1 MDSYDFKTIE
11 QKWQK
16 KWDEEKTF
24 AWNPDKPGEKMYSLV
39 MFPYPSGAL
48 HMGHILNYTLS
59 DSIVRYNL
67 SRGKNVFSPIGW
79 DAFGLPAENAAIK
92 AGTPPKKFTTD
103 NIDKMRTQ
111 MKRAGWAY
119 DWSTEVATCHPGY
132 YKWTQ
137 WLFLQFFKRG
147 LAYKKMSAVNWCPRD
162 MTVLANEQVQDDK
175 CERCGATVEKKDLNQ
190 WFFKMS
196 AFAQRLLDGH
206 KTLESQW
213 PEKVIKMQKEWI
225 GRSEGARLD
234 FRLES
239 TNDIV
244 SVFTTRPDTVYG
256 VTFMSLAPEHPIIE
270 KLLVNNPR
278 EKEIRQA
285 IHKMRCQSNIERTSE
300 SSEKEGIFTGHYLIN
315 PFNGHRVELW
325 IANYAL
331 MEYGTGAVMAVP
343 AHDQRDF
350 LFAKKYNLKIDIVIQ
365 PKDQTLDPATM
376 TKAYD
381 EDGYLVNSAQ
391 FDGKQNRQAM
401 HDIVSYAKE
410 QGFGDFTVHYRLKD
424 WLLSRQRYWGTP
436 IPIINC
442 EDCGLVPVPED
453 QLPVLLPENVEFL
466 PTGASPLQR
475 CESWINVPCPKCGK
489 MAKRETDTIDTFI
502 DSSWY
507 FLRYTSAR
515 DEEHAFNPERV
526 KQLLP
531 VDLYIG
537 GSEHANMHL
546 IYARFFT
553 MVLHDLGYLDFTEPF
568 PHLFCQGLIC
578 KTAHYCPE
586 HSWTPDSEIDFV
598 CPNCQSVSPAYID
611 LKSENVEVVDA
622 SGRKRTEKVNRL
634 YCKLCQSEIKAYH
647 KNCGQEIRSEM
658 AKMSKTKKNGV
669 SPDQLFEKYG
679 ADTLRVGIL
688 RLGPVDQELV
698 YSESVMTGEFKFL
711 QRIFNTV
718 NDHIEELKNVTRF
731 SGNASSLTKEEKDLR
746 RRVHSTLQ
754 DTERA
759 FQKDFSFNTLLAR
772 LHELLRDIIRAEKI
786 SAPVLREAIDV
797 LLFSLAPFAP
807 HLTEELWQALGNEQT
822 ILHSEW
828 PTFDSHALQLDEVT
842 IVVQVNSKIKDR
854 MSISVDLSE
863 DEIKEKALAL
873 DRVKSFI
880 GDKPIKKV
888 LVVPNKLINLIV

>member
-16 KWDEEKTF
+16 KWDDEKTF

-103 NIDKMRTQ
+103 NIDKMREQ

-137 WLFLQFFKRG
+137 WLFLQFFKQG

-315 PFNGHRVELW
+315 PFNGHKVELW

-343 AHDQRDF
+343 AHDQLDF
-350 LFAKKYNLKIDIVIQ
+350 LFAK
-365 PKDQTLDPATM
+365 
-376 TKAYD
+376 
-381 EDGYLVNSAQ
+381 
-391 FDGKQNRQAM
+391 
-401 HDIVSYAKE
+401 
-410 QGFGDFTVHYRLKD
+410 
-424 WLLSRQRYWGTP
+424 
-436 IPIINC
+436 
-442 EDCGLVPVPED
+442 
-453 QLPVLLPENVEFL
+453 
-466 PTGASPLQR
+466 
-475 CESWINVPCPKCGK
+475 
-489 MAKRETDTIDTFI
+489 
-502 DSSWY
+502 
-507 FLRYTSAR
+507 
-515 DEEHAFNPERV
+515 
-526 KQLLP
+526 
-531 VDLYIG
+531 
-537 GSEHANMHL
+537 
-546 IYARFFT
+546 
-553 MVLHDLGYLDFTEPF
+553 
-568 PHLFCQGLIC
+568 
-578 KTAHYCPE
+578 
-586 HSWTPDSEIDFV
+586 
-598 CPNCQSVSPAYID
+598 
-611 LKSENVEVVDA
+611 
-622 SGRKRTEKVNRL
+622 
-634 YCKLCQSEIKAYH
+634 
-647 KNCGQEIRSEM
+647 
-658 AKMSKTKKNGV
+658 
-669 SPDQLFEKYG
+669 
-679 ADTLRVGIL
+679 
-688 RLGPVDQELV
+688 
-698 YSESVMTGEFKFL
+698 
-711 QRIFNTV
+711 
-718 NDHIEELKNVTRF
+718 
-731 SGNASSLTKEEKDLR
+731 
-746 RRVHSTLQ
+746 
-754 DTERA
+754 
-759 FQKDFSFNTLLAR
+759 
-772 LHELLRDIIRAEKI
+772 
-786 SAPVLREAIDV
+786 
-797 LLFSLAPFAP
+797 
-807 HLTEELWQALGNEQT
+807 
-822 ILHSEW
+822 
-828 PTFDSHALQLDEVT
+828 
-842 IVVQVNSKIKDR
+842 
-854 MSISVDLSE
+854 
-863 DEIKEKALAL
+863 
-873 DRVKSFI
+873 
-880 GDKPIKKV
+880 
-888 LVVPNKLINLIV
+888 

>member
-1 MDSYDFKTIE
+1 MNLRPLK
-11 QKWQK
+11 KNGKK

-24 AWNPDKPGEKMYSLV
+24 AWKQDKNREKMYILV

-59 DSIVRYNL
+59 DAIVRYNF
-67 SRGKNVFSPIGW
+67 SQGKNVFSPIGW

-92 AGTPPKKFTTD
+92 AGTPPKKFTRD
-103 NIDKMRTQ
+103 NIDKMREQ
-111 MKRAGWAY
+111 MKRSGWAY
-119 DWSTEVATCHPGY
+119 DWSTEVATCHPKY

-137 WLFLQFFKRG
+137 WLFLQFFKQG
-147 LAYKKMSAVNWCPRD
+147 LAYKKLSAVNWCPHD
-162 MTVLANEQVQDDK
+162 KTVLANEQVQDDK

-196 AFAQRLLDGH
+196 NFAQRLLDGH
-206 KTLESQW
+206 QLLENNW

-225 GRSEGARLD
+225 GRSEGARID
-234 FRLES
+234 FRLENS
-239 TNDIV
+239 EDII

-285 IHKMRCQSNIERTSE
+285 IQKMRCQSNIERTSE
-300 SSEKEGIFTGHYLIN
+300 NSEKEGIFTGHYLIN
-315 PFNGHRVELW
+315 PFNQSKVELW

-350 LFAKKYNLKIDIVIQ
+350 LFAKKYGLDIKVVIQ
-365 PKDQTLDPATM
+365 PEDTIIDPKTM
-376 TKAYD
+376 TKAYE
-381 EDGYLVNSAQ
+381 EDGVQVNSGQ
-391 FDGKQNRQAM
+391 FDGIPNRTALSQ
-401 HDIVSYAKE
+401 IVQYAKE
-410 QGFGDFTVHYRLKD
+410 QGFGDFTIHYRLKD

-436 IPIINC
+436 IPIIHC
-442 EDCGLVPVPED
+442 EDCGKVAVPD
-453 QLPVLLPENVEFL
+453 KDLPVTLPENVEFL
-466 PTGASPLQR
+466 PTGESPLKHCQ
-475 CESWINVPCPKCGK
+475 EWIHVPCPQCGK
-489 MAKRETDTIDTFI
+489 MAQRETDTIDTFI

-507 FLRYTSAR
+507 FLRYISSRNEDSAF
-515 DEEHAFNPERV
+515 DQELS
-526 KQLLP
+526 KILLP

-553 MVLHDLGYLDFTEPF
+553 MVLNDLGYLNFSEPF
-568 PHLFCQGLIC
+568 PRLFCQGLIC
-578 KTAHYCPE
+578 KTAHWCPE
-586 HSWTPDSEIDFV
+586 HSWTSENDIDFI
-598 CPNCQSVSPAYID
+598 CSNCQKIDPSYID
-611 LKSENVEVVDA
+611 LKSEYVEVVDDA
-622 SGRKRTEKVNRL
+622 GRKKTEKVNKL
-634 YCKLCQSEIKAYH
+634 YCKLCQNEIKAFH
-647 KNCGQEIRSEM
+647 RNCGKEICSEM

-669 SPDQLFEKYG
+669 SPDHLFEKYG

-711 QRIFNTV
+711 QRLFNTV
-718 NDHIEELKNVTRF
+718 REHVDEWKNTTRYTP
-731 SGNASSLTKEEKDLR
+731 TKNPLNKDEKDLR
-746 RRVHSTLQ
+746 RRTHATLQ

-759 FQKDFSFNTLLAR
+759 FQKDFSFNTLIAR
-772 LHELLRDIIRAEKI
+772 LHELLRDISRAENV
-786 SAPVLREAIDV
+786 SAPILREAVDV

-807 HLTEELWQALGNEQT
+807 HLAEELWQMLGNDTPLLQ
-822 ILHSEW
+822 SPW
-828 PTFDSHALQLDEVT
+828 PTFDAKALILDEVT

-854 MSISVDLSE
+854 ISIPVDLSDE
-863 DEIKEKALAL
+863 EIKELAL
-873 DRVKSFI
+873 SCEKVKKTI
-880 GDKPIKKV
+880 GDKQIRKT
-888 LVVPNKLINLIV
+888 LIVPQKLVNFII